1 MPIKAQD
8 VKTLDDYKRAMKRE
22 VRTIVQDKTKFC
34 VYSDIILVDGQGKPH
49 PVKPFLLLGAD
60 PSGLGQLLKP
70 MKGSKKLVCRGT
82 CAVSDN
88 KIALHPVAGKVPYK
102 SLKGQFFK
110 ELLGGK
116 PVLIPTGKEEDED
129 GGEIEEP
136 ADAAPGAP
144 PADSKPAAPA
154 KPPVEKQ
161 AYDELLKGLA
171 PKMAEARKKQ
181 YLKLAA
187 QSDEITNLNRQM
199 TGLAAKNDYKAAIEV
214 AKKLEPKVTA
224 YLEAASKQVEP
235 PILGSAQ
242 SARADAVLK
251 KMPEKDQKEVQKVMD
266 EVESEPKKQFV
277 LKGVAAGHNV
287 KELEDFAKKIKG
299 KDAKWMRNNLSLTGS
314 SKGTGVMQ
322 QWSHSCNA
330 TTVQAVHAQMDP
342 LYALKVHEQNPKLD
356 QADNA
361 NATKKNPKLAEEQR
375 SMLASA
381 YHGSVADAGPDSGVA
396 VARSA
401 AGGSGRW
408 ADDLL
413 NNVSDSTGV
422 KYSTKKIGADMTVDQ
437 AVEKIDSGMSKG
449 EPVPIVIGNAS
460 DSYTHYVLITGME
473 VGPPKQYTI
482 HDPWSGKTM
491 VRTEAQVKNGTLN
504 IANSNQISAIEE
516 PSEKAVP

>member
-88 KIALHPVAGKVPYK
+88 KIALNPVAGKVPYK

-116 PVLIPTGKEEDED
+116 PVLIPTGKEEDDD
-129 GGEIEEP
+129 GGEIEESP
-136 ADAAPGAP
+136 DAKPGAP
-144 PADSKPAAPA
+144 PSDSKSETPLMFAI
-154 KPPVEKQ
+154 EKQ
-161 AYDELLKGLA
+161 VYDDYLKGLA
-171 PKMAEARKKQ
+171 PKMAEVKKKQ
-181 YLKLAA
+181 YLKLAT

-199 TGLAAKNDYKAAIEV
+199 TNLAAKNEYHPAIEL
-214 AKKLEPKVTA
+214 AKKLEAKVTA

-235 PILGSAQ
+235 PILGSVQ

-251 KMPEKDQKEVQKVMD
+251 KMPEKDQQEVQKVMD
-266 EVESEPKKQFV
+266 EVESEPKKQYV

-287 KELEDFAKKIKG
+287 KELQDFAKKIKG
-299 KDAKWMRNNLSLTGS
+299 KDAKWMRDNLSLTGS
-314 SKGTGVMQ
+314 STGAGVMQ
-322 QWSHSCNA
+322 QWHHSCNA
-330 TTVQAVHAQMDP
+330 TTVQAVRAQMDP

-361 NATKKNPKLAEEQR
+361 DATKVNPKLAEEQR
-375 SMLASA
+375 SMLAST
-381 YHGSVADAGPDSGVA
+381 YQGSVAPAKGYAGVP

-401 AGGSGRW
+401 AGGAGRW

-413 NNVSDSTGV
+413 NNLSDSTGV
-422 KYSTKKIGADMTVDQ
+422 KYSTKKIGTGMTVDQ
-437 AVEKIDSGMSKG
+437 AVGKIDSGMSKG
-449 EPVPIVIGNAS
+449 EPVPIVIGNS
-460 DSYTHYVLITGME
+460 STQYTHYVLITGME
-473 VGPPKQYTI
+473 VGPPKQYSI
-482 HDPWSGKTM
+482 HDPWSGTTV
-491 VRTEAQVKNGTLN
+491 VRTEAQLKNGTLN